1 MTSLNQLGFNQNSGQ
16 LTLTTTVNPVIEPLD
31 GPAVVDSLMGR
42 FPDTVYAKG
51 RDTHLYKFLLALCGD
66 AGAAALKKAS
76 LLARLKNE
84 GSLLNFNDI
93 DNFYGKVLGF
103 ERLPDEIYIYDPK
116 DNALEKEVWDKI
128 HAMDSS
134 YRKRIVEYLQSTRYG
149 NAPRGIELAARAASG
164 IDCEVVENYKYVYDL
179 YSDDRLNVTKVG
191 NTDQAEEFVIVPRAI
206 DNRSNVDQK
215 IVLTLTGA
223 TGGTFNIGYSGL
235 TAKIN
240 YGDTADKLRE
250 TLVSS
255 LGDLLTSY
263 EEVISADG
271 NVTIVEQ
278 SVSVNLFRNNSVVV
292 ASPNANSYEIII
304 KDANI
309 DVFNFTVDG
318 TSLTGTTPH
327 ITITY
332 PLNAKYYIANFSGP
346 LQNYYDKL
354 KRGDPLGPADHDFV
368 VGTTL
373 LIRPD
378 IERNIVRTVD
388 KIRPVSSMMT
398 VKTFSDRHI
407 KVSVNKVQASS
418 ERINLTRFVT
428 GKANVSYPNVD
439 PKTGSF
445 IQNAIQTD
453 DGVLDVESE
462 ATAIAYSARAIPIIY
477 HTIQNVI
484 SYTDDALLDPD
495 YNTGNFTGGNIP
507 AWVKYRSIT
516 FAPYSNYMNKRF
528 NSLVS
533 VVKNDDIFW
542 DYYAIAR
549 PDTPFILG
557 SNPYA

>member
-16 LTLTTTVNPVIEPLD
+16 LTLSLPVNPVIEALD

-42 FPDTVYAKG
+42 FPEAVYAKG

-66 AGAAALKKAS
+66 AGAASLKKAT

-103 ERLPDEIYIYDPK
+103 ERLSDEIYIYDPK

-179 YSDDRLNVTKVG
+179 YSDDRLNITKVG
-191 NTDQAEEFVIVPRAI
+191 NTDQTEEFVIVPRAI

-215 IVLTLTGA
+215 IAINLTGA
-223 TGGTFNIGYSGL
+223 TGGTFTIDYSGL
-235 TAKIN
+235 DAIIT
-240 YGDTADKLRE
+240 YGDSADKVRE
-250 TLVSS
+250 TLVTS
-255 LGDLLTSY
+255 LSDLLTSY

-271 NVTIVEQ
+271 NVIIVEQ
-278 SVSVNLFRNNSVVV
+278 SISVNLFRNNSVVV

-318 TSLTGTTPH
+318 TGLTGPDPD
-327 ITITY
+327 ITISY

-346 LQNYYDKL
+346 MQNYYDKL
-354 KRGDPLGPADHDFV
+354 KRGEAIGPGDHDFEI
-368 VGTTL
+368 GTTL
-373 LIRPD
+373 LLRPD
-378 IERNIVRTVD
+378 IEKNIVKTVD
-388 KIRPVSSMMT
+388 KLRPVSSMMT

-428 GKANVSYPNVD
+428 GKANVSYPLID

-453 DGVLDVESE
+453 EGVLDVESE

-484 SYTDDALLDPD
+484 AYTDEALFDPEYD
-495 YNTGNFTGGNIP
+495 TGSFTGGDNP
-507 AWVKYRSIT
+507 AWIKYRSIT
-516 FAPYSNYMNKRF
+516 FAPYSNYMNQRF

-533 VVKNDDIFW
+533 VIKDDDIFW
-542 DYYAIAR
+542 DYYAVAR

-557 SNPYA
+557 ANPYA